1 MNCFNEIL
9 SSLQKQLLVIH
20 AELLD
25 IKEKQ
30 KKIVQLEDQVE
41 KLADIKKI
49 IALKLSLTNYNFRI
63 AAKIDSILKANES
76 NVTENFSVNSA
87 FNISEVSADQVKT
100 AGSDF
105 VILDSSE
112 ESDGEQNNPMP
123 NSREPEKV
131 SFLSFH

>member
-76 NVTENFSVNSA
+76 NVTENFSANSA
-87 FNISEVSADQVKT
+87 FNIS
-100 AGSDF
+100 GS
-105 VILDSSE
+105 LSRSS
-112 ESDGEQNNPMP
+112 QNCWQ
-123 NSREPEKV
+123 RLCY
-131 SFLSFH
+131 FG